1 MYIKTFRMDPLGVN
15 SHLAWTRDGRAVVID
30 CGGRPG
36 IVLEEIV
43 RRGLTLTAIL
53 LTHLHYDHVLGVA
66 RLSRATGAPVR
77 ASAADAGV
85 AQPGGGGNRHPAVPA
100 FDFEDIAPGRTVFLG
115 EPCLVLP
122 VPGHTPGH
130 LAYFFPKS
138 LVAFT
143 GDTLFRGSVGR
154 TDAPGGNGPGLLA
167 AIRERLLSLPDA
179 VELFPGHGPPT
190 TVGREKAENPFF
202 ATPVAAAKADL
213 K

>member
-15 SHLAWTRDGRAVVID
+15 SHLAWTGDGRAVVVD

-36 IVLEEIV
+36 LVLEEIE
-43 RRGLTLTAIL
+43 RRGLTLTAVL

-66 RLSRATGAPVR
+66 RLVRATGAPAY

-85 AQPGGGGNRHPAVPA
+85 GQPGGGRHPAVPA

-143 GDTLFRGSVGR
+143 GDTLFQGSVGR
-154 TDAPGGNGPGLLA
+154 TDGTGGDGPTLLA

-179 VELFPGHGPPT
+179 VELFPGHGPST
-190 TVGREKAENPFF
+190 TVGREKARNPFF
-202 ATPVAAAKADL
+202 APAQPAGDSEVL